1 MKEIDL
7 AYGQRSVPLA
17 IDDERFQVLHAASS
31 HPSSRPLNDAE
42 IGAAIDTPVAG
53 PGLPDLLNP
62 GETVLIVVS
71 DATRATGSAQ
81 LVNLLVRRIIQNG
94 VEAGNIAII
103 FATGIHRAVTAA
115 EKIALLTPFIVQR
128 IRTIDHDAGDPEFL
142 LSLDTTTTGIPV
154 EVNRALREYDHV
166 ILIGGIAFHYFA
178 GFTGGRKSICPG
190 LAGAQTIKQ
199 THMLA
204 LDLENGGRRA
214 GVGTGLLQGNPV
226 HDACDEVASLIAPS
240 LGINTTV
247 DERGRVVHVV
257 AGNWRDAHRVACEQ
271 YLAAHSIGISQKR
284 RLVIASCGGSPYDI
298 NLIQAHKTM
307 EMASHACEAGGTIIL
322 LAECADGLGRADF
335 LKWFTAAGSGELEKR
350 LRTDYEVNGQ
360 TAWSLLSKTE
370 RYRVFLISEL
380 PEDQVRKMGMIPAQ
394 SIEAALNE
402 GGPEAGYV
410 LPRGAAYLPLLNAD
424 EV

>member
-271 YLAAHSIGISQKR
+271 YLAAHSIGI
-284 RLVIASCGGSPYDI
+284 
-298 NLIQAHKTM
+298 
-307 EMASHACEAGGTIIL
+307 L